1 MAEKDYYEALGLTR
15 QASNQDIRNAY
26 RRLAMKYH
34 PDRNAQD
41 KAAEK
46 KFKEVKQAYEVL
58 SDEQKRAAYD
68 RFGHEQFSAGMGGAD
83 MGAGAAH
90 FQDIFGDLFEDFFGG
105 GGAASGRGARRRAA
119 HGRDIEYP
127 IELTLEEAAFGAEK
141 TIEVT
146 SMQSCGRC
154 GGTGAEPG
162 SGKKTCPACHGA
174 GQVRIQQGFFS
185 VQQTC
190 PQCHGT
196 GEVIEKP
203 CGDCR
208 GTGRARET
216 KTLSV
221 KIPAGI
227 DERKHISLRGEG
239 EAGSGGGAPGDL
251 YIRVRIKPHKIF
263 NRQKNNLLVEV
274 PVSFATATLGGKVDV
289 PSLSGGIRLTI
300 PPGTQSGKQFRMR
313 GKGIRSL
320 DGYPG
325 DLICRVAVETPV
337 NLTAKQKDL
346 LKEFDTT
353 LVHGKHAHTPH
364 TESWTDNI
372 RRFIKNM
379 KL

>member
-1 MAEKDYYEALGLTR
+1 MAEKDYYEVLGLTR
-15 QASNQDIRNAY
+15 RASNQDIRSAY

-34 PDRNAQD
+34 PDRNSQN
-41 KAAEK
+41 KEAEK

-68 RFGHEQFSAGMGGAD
+68 QFGHKQFNAGMGGAG

-90 FQDIFGDLFEDFFGG
+90 FQDIFGDIFEDFFGG
-105 GGAASGRGARRRAA
+105 ATSSSRGSRQRAA

-127 IELTLEEAAFGAEK
+127 IELTLEEAAFGTEK
-141 TIEVT
+141 TIRVS
-146 SMQSCGRC
+146 SMQLCGRC
-154 GGTGAEPG
+154 GGKGAEPG
-162 SGKKTCPACHGA
+162 SGKKTCPSCRGT

-190 PQCHGT
+190 SQCHGT

-203 CGDCR
+203 CTACR
-208 GTGRARET
+208 GTGRVQET
-216 KTLSV
+216 RTLSV

-239 EAGSGGGAPGDL
+239 EAGFGGGSPGDL

-263 NRQKNNLLVEV
+263 ERQENNLLVEV
-274 PVSFATATLGGKVDV
+274 PVLFTTATLGGKVDV
-289 PSLSGGIRLTI
+289 PSLGGGIRLTI
-300 PPGTQSGKQFRMR
+300 PPGTQTGKQFRMR
-313 GKGIRSL
+313 GKGIASL
-320 DGYPG
+320 GGHSG
-325 DLICRVAVETPV
+325 DLICRVVVETPV

-346 LKEFDTT
+346 LKEFDVS
-353 LVHGKHAHTPH
+353 LANGKHKHTPH

-372 RRFIKNM
+372 RRFIKNL